1 MSFFQVNGSHANGSS
16 QFEDG
21 SRVVKA
27 GQAIEYVAINAT
39 AGAGFQQLAHRTLL
53 CKLLRAGSEIGNR
66 ERVAIAVKLPEPFF
80 SFVVKIFVN
89 LCR

>member
-1 MSFFQVNGSHANGSS
+1 MSFFHVNGSYANGGP
-16 QFEDG
+16 QLEDG
-21 SRVVKA
+21 SRMVKPC
-27 GQAIEYVAINAT
+27 QAIEHVAIDAT
-39 AGAGFQQLAHRTLL
+39 TGTGFQQLAHRTLL
-53 CKLLRAGSEIGNR
+53 CELLRAGPEIGNR